1 MKTQKD
7 FHTFFSEQQKI
18 NFLNKNIN
26 MKTIKFTRTTSFLGR
41 NGEFK
46 SIGIDVERFNDNV
59 IIEPITS
66 RNLTGRAKIVIPVES
81 ISRLIKILK
90 KLKKETDN

>member
-7 FHTFFSEQQKI
+7 FHTFFSEQQNI

-26 MKTIKFTRTTSFLGR
+26 MKTLSFTRTTSFLGR

-46 SIGIDVERFNDNV
+46 SVGITVEQNLNNINIR
-59 IIEPITS
+59 PITS
-66 RNLTGRAKIVIPVES
+66 RNLTGRAKIAIPIES
-81 ISRLIKILK
+81 LPKLIKILK
-90 KLKKETDN
+90 KYKKDNKK